1 MRLHLNLIPL
11 SIFGLQALAID
22 ARAANKTVC
31 VQVQVREPTPSAS
44 AARARAAA
52 PDGLLPEA
60 PALPSPAD
68 LGGMTP
74 EQRRQEELRAALQSG
89 RVRTVGASGSVAVRP
104 AGTSVPLGFEAV
116 DYLKR
121 LLEHFITHERG
132 YTAVPS
138 GCQEHFDV
146 ELYPLSEGWTAFA
159 RYSGTGREER
169 VDQLYP
175 DELSQFAERAALA
188 LLYGRPIS
196 ATLLRD
202 TVLRADSRRVSQR
215 VRGTNHFELKLG
227 TGLRGGRFPTAQGNG
242 TADGGVSPEIRVW
255 SPVNLALGYRGR
267 FESWGMEVTGNV
279 DIGTSKTG
287 IAQNPSGGHVDFGGD
302 AGMSLHFLRYANPRG
317 ITSMYLGAGTTFGL
331 QWLTTVLPQGER
343 GSSDRWTWLSGGL
356 DVDLLIGT
364 EFMRASRAQFLIQGM
379 LHLPAYVVN
388 QEDRLSKVLTWMP
401 GFTLQL
407 GVMF

>member
-1 MRLHLNLIPL
+1 MRLHTQLATLCLLGIP
-11 SIFGLQALAID
+11 ALA
-22 ARAANKTVC
+22 AESRAANKTVC
-31 VQVQVREPTPSAS
+31 VQVQVREPAPSAS
-44 AARARAAA
+44 AAPARPVVPAAA
-52 PDGLLPEA
+52 PEA
-60 PALPSPAD
+60 PSPGD
-68 LGGMTP
+68 TSGLTV
-74 EQRRQEELRAALQSG
+74 EQRRIEELRAVIQAG
-89 RVRTVGASGSVAVRP
+89 RGRAVGATAVRP
-104 AGTSVPLGFEAV
+104 PSAGVPVGFEPI

-132 YTAVPS
+132 FTAVPA
-138 GCQEHFDV
+138 GCQERFDV

-169 VDQLYP
+169 VDQLFP

-202 TVLRADSRRVSQR
+202 TVLRSDSRRVSQR

-227 TGLRGGRFPTAQGNG
+227 TGLRGGRFPTAQSDG
-242 TADGGVSPEIRVW
+242 TVSPEIRVW

-279 DIGTSKTG
+279 DIGTTKTG
-287 IAQNPSGGHVDFGGD
+287 IAQNPTGGHIDFGGD
-302 AGMSLHFLRYANPRG
+302 AGMSLHFLRYTNPRG
-317 ITSMYLGAGTTFGL
+317 ITSLYLGAGTTFGL
-331 QWLTTVLPQGER
+331 QWLTTVLPREER
-343 GSSDRWTWLSGGL
+343 GSSDRRTWLSGGL

-364 EFMRASRAQFLIQGM
+364 EFMRASRAQFLLQGM

-388 QEDRLSKVLTWMP
+388 QEDRLSRVLSWMP
-401 GFTLQL
+401 GLTLQL